1 MTATFWSSPNIS
13 FHTQL
18 SKLLTPLYTTMHS
31 NLYLYAYI
39 YIYVYIQDVYIY
51 IHTCIYIYTG
61 IPWSM
66 VVSRKTHLRWIFYSP
81 SFSRQAVLFL
91 GPEEGKLHLKPWE
104 VAELSHAKFRG
115 TFFHTQMLLLQHLHS
130 FRFIWDTLQKCNVIV
145 DDCISRVNQPKRFLC
160 WIQATS
166 YFFICRLI

>member
-18 SKLLTPLYTTMHS
+18 SKLLSPLYTTLHS

-39 YIYVYIQDVYIY
+39 HIYLCLY
-51 IHTCIYIYTG
+51 TRCIYIYAYIYICRHTMIYG
-61 IPWSM
+61 SIKKNTS
-66 VVSRKTHLRWIFYSP
+66 SLIFYSP

-115 TFFHTQMLLLQHLHS
+115 AFFHTQMLLLQHRHS

-160 WIQATS
+160 SIQATS